1 MKLPKGFT
9 VASMH
14 AGIKKK
20 GYDLGLIS
28 CPDGASA
35 VGFFTKNVNPSY
47 SVTVSKKHIGNRI
60 CAVLTNSGN
69 ANCFTN
75 ARDLKKTEDLCKTVA
90 KNLGIPSRNV
100 LIASTG
106 IIGKPMP
113 FRMVEKKIRALCGKP
128 ADNFPLFAQSIRT
141 TDTFSKISSKTV
153 PGKTGQVRVVGC
165 AKGAGMIQPD
175 MATMLAFV
183 LTDADVS
190 RPLLKK
196 IARRAVEKSF
206 NSISVDG
213 CMSTNDCIFFLSSGK
228 ASLGKGPGALGRLE
242 KAIEDVCVDLAKM
255 IVSDGEG
262 ATKTAQIVISGA
274 HSQTQAQTAFRAI
287 ASSVLFRSA
296 LFGENP
302 NWGRIVAALGAVG
315 IAVKENKFKVTAG
328 SLKERN
334 VTIKVHLGLGA
345 YTWQGWCSDI
355 TPRYVHINAGYS

>member
-1 MKLPKGFT
+1 
-9 VASMH
+9 MH

-28 CPDGASA
+28 CPDGARA
-35 VGFFTKNVNPSY
+35 VGLFTKNVNPSY
-47 SVTVSKKHIGNRI
+47 SITVSKKNISQRI
-60 CAVLTNSGN
+60 YAVLAHSGN
-69 ANCFTN
+69 ANCFTK
-75 ARDLKKTEDLCKTVA
+75 AEDLKSTEDLCKAVA
-90 KNLGIPSRNV
+90 KNLGITPSNV

-106 IIGKPMP
+106 IIGRAMP
-113 FRMVEKKIRALCGKP
+113 FALIEKKIPALCRKP
-128 ADNFPLFAQSIRT
+128 DDNFALFAQSIRT
-141 TDTFSKISSKTV
+141 TDTFSKISTKTIS
-153 PGKTGQVRVVGC
+153 GKNGPVRIAGC

-183 LTDADVS
+183 LIDADVS
-190 RPLLKK
+190 RPVLKK
-196 IARRAVEKSF
+196 IGSSAVARSF

-228 ASLGKGPGALGRLE
+228 AEIGNSPAAIRRLE
-242 KAIEDVCVDLAKM
+242 RAIEEVCVDLAKM

-262 ATKTAQIVISGA
+262 ATKTARILISGA
-274 HSQTQAQTAFRAI
+274 YSQRQAQQAFRAI
-287 ASSVLFRSA
+287 SSSVLFRSA

-315 IAVKENKFKVTAG
+315 IALKENKFKVTAG

-334 VTIKVHLGLGA
+334 VTIKVHLGLGTH
-345 YTWQGWCSDI
+345 TWQGWCSDI